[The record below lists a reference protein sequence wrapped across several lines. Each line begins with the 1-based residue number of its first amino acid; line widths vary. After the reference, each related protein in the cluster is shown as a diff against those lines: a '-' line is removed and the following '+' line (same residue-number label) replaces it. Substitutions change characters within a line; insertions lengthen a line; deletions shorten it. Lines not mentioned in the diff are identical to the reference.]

1 MNKTPP
7 TDPVEAN
14 QAVTVCYRHPDIE
27 TGLRCNRCGKPI
39 CAKCAVRTPVGFRCP
54 DCVREQQ
61 DKFYTGGNL
70 DYVVAVVI
78 ALPLSLIAAGVF
90 TFIIGNFGFFSWFI
104 SFIAAPVVGG
114 MIAETVRWAVRR
126 RRSRYLGGLT
136 AACLV
141 LGAIPFIVMTL
152 LSGNWFGLVAPGI
165 LLFLGA
171 GTIVARLR

>member
-70 DYVVAVVI
+70 DYAVAVVI
-78 ALPLSLIAAGVF
+78 ALPLSLVAAGVF
-90 TFIIGNFGFFSWFI
+90 TFIIGNVGFFSWFI

-126 RRSRYLGGLT
+126 RRSRYLRRGPWCRSRRCSRFQLRPRWIR
-136 AACLV
+136 AARCATTCR
-141 LGAIPFIVMTL
+141 GRSKKPRRT
-152 LSGNWFGLVAPGI
+152 
-165 LLFLGA
+165 
-171 GTIVARLR
+171 